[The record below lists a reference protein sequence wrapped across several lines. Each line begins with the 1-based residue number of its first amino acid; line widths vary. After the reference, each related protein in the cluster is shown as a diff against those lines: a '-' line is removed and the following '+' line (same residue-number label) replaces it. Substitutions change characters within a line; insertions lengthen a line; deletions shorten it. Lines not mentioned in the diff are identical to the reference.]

1 MSRVQDTLT
10 EWAFSA
16 GWQLVRRLPE
26 RTAMSAFMLMAD
38 RTWRRQGPSV
48 LQLERNLRRVRP
60 ELSDDELRVLSREG
74 VRRYLRYWCEAF
86 RLPSQSGAAIDQGF
100 RLERAEV
107 LDDAVASGT
116 GAMVVGAHMGN
127 WDLAGAWGA
136 RRYGSVVTVA
146 ERLKPEGLFEQFL
159 DYRRSLGIEVHG
171 TGQPDLV
178 PTLIRAARSGKVIA
192 LVGDRDLSGRGI
204 EVEFFGERAP
214 FPAGP
219 ALISLLSGAPLLPLT
234 NWYDGPL
241 LRGRV
246 HAPITPPE
254 GVDRETAVRVMT
266 QQIATSLEESIREH
280 PEDWHMMQRLWPSD
294 RRTPA

>member
-1 MSRVQDTLT
+1 MSRLQDTLT

-16 GWQLVRRLPE
+16 GWHLVRRLPE
-26 RTAMSAFMLMAD
+26 RTAMAAFMAMAD

-48 LQLERNLRRVRP
+48 RQLERNLRRVRP
-60 ELSDDELRVLSREG
+60 ELTDDELRGLSREG

-86 RLPSQSGAAIDQGF
+86 RLPSLSGDAIDHGF
-100 RLERAEV
+100 QLEGVEL
-107 LDDAVASGT
+107 LDEAVRSGT
-116 GAMVVGAHMGN
+116 GAMVVGGHMGN

-159 DYRRSLGIEVHG
+159 DYRRSLGLEVHG
-171 TGQPDLV
+171 TGEPDLV
-178 PTLIRAARSGKVIA
+178 PTLVRAARSGKVVA

-204 EVEFFGERAP
+204 EVEFFGEVAP

-234 NWYDGPL
+234 NWYDGAQ

-246 HAPITPPE
+246 HDPITPPE

-266 QQIATSLEESIREH
+266 QQIATSLEESIRVH
-280 PEDWHMMQRLWPSD
+280 AEDWHMMQRLWPAD